1 MRTFKVFAAI
11 AVLSAAGVACSSSDN
26 GGAIQT
32 PPPSASACPTPVGSA
47 VKVDANTS
55 LKFVPQAI
63 TVKVCQPVTWKVVGS
78 LPHTVTGQS
87 GAVFDSGQLN
97 QDGTYTHS
105 FSTAGTIKYFCKIHG
120 ASMSGTIT
128 VTS

>member
-1 MRTFKVFAAI
+1 
-11 AVLSAAGVACSSSDN
+11 
-26 GGAIQT
+26 
-32 PPPSASACPTPVGSA
+32 
-47 VKVDANTS
+47 
-55 LKFVPQAI
+55 
-63 TVKVCQPVTWKVVGS
+63 VCQPVTWKVVGS